1 MARAPNLIM
10 CSFCGKSRDDADVR
24 KLIAGPGVYIC
35 DGCVN
40 VCNGVLDR
48 ELIKDAERQFV
59 MRVPKPAEIR
69 RTVNNYLIRVY
80 RTCLEWFQEHVLDQ
94 VPFCRSADT
103 QQEEERPPSTVS
115 FTFRNN
121 KRYRVE
127 ISLGLYQ
134 CLVSNTTIIKQ
145 MEAFGFHYV
154 NAVGSGRNR
163 TIEATWL
170 HDDTPITVR
179 RIEGN
184 IDIKSEFP
192 LAALLEGIGKAE
204 ELQPQKE
211 NPCKSVETGEKDAAQ
226 PA

>member
-1 MARAPNLIM
+1 MPRASNLTM
-10 CSFCGKSRDDADVR
+10 CSFCGKSHDDAEVR

-35 DGCVN
+35 DGCIN
-40 VCNGVLDR
+40 VCNGILDR
-48 ELIKDAERQFV
+48 ELIKDAEGQFV
-59 MRVPKPAEIR
+59 IRVPKPAEIR
-69 RTVNNYLIRVY
+69 RTVNHYLIGRY
-80 RTCLEWFQEHVLDQ
+80 RACLEWFQEHVLDKL
-94 VPFCRSADT
+94 PSLRSSQT
-103 QQEEERPPSTVS
+103 EHEEERQPSTAS

-154 NAVGSGRNR
+154 NVLGVGRNR
-163 TIEATWL
+163 TIEATWV

-184 IDIKSEFP
+184 IDIKSEYP
-192 LAALLEGIGKAE
+192 LAELLEGIAKAE
-204 ELQPQKE
+204 QLYGTAK
-211 NPCKSVETGEKDAAQ
+211 KM
-226 PA
+226 